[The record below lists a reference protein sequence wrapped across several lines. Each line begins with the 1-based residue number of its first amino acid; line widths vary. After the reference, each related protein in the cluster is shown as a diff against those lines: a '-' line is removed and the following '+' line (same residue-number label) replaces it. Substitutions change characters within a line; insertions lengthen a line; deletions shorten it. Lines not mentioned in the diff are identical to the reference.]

1 MPETDPHPL
10 GHFDIAIVG
19 GGMVG
24 AALACACAERG
35 LSLALI
41 DGQPPQRTWP
51 AGQVDLRV
59 SALSRASQRVL
70 ERIGAWPRMVE
81 LGVSPYREMRVWD
94 AVGSAEIHFDSAD
107 LGEPDLGHI
116 VENRVTRL
124 ALWERL
130 EALSDSVSGRAASD
144 QAGSGRSAS
153 DQSVPDQAVPDQAV
167 PDQAVPDQAA
177 SGRAARIERL
187 SPAALS
193 ALEIDDQ
200 RARLRLA
207 DQRQLAADL
216 VVGADGRASFV
227 RETLGIG
234 LDAADYAQRAIV
246 ANVEVAHWHR
256 ETAWQRF
263 LPSGPLAF
271 LPLADGRCSIVWS
284 ADEARAEQLLALDDA
299 GFIAELEIAFDKRL
313 GPILSAGPRAA
324 FPLSRQHARAYVR
337 PHVALVGDAAH
348 GIHPL
353 AGQGVNLG
361 FLDVA
366 ALIDAIDHARAKG
379 RALGSLHILRRYERA
394 RRGDNAA
401 MVTAMDLFKR
411 AFGNRNPALVG
422 ARTLGL
428 AAAEHLPGIKPL
440 FIRQALGLGQDL
452 PRLARVG

>member
-1 MPETDPHPL
+1 MSDADHPNL
-10 GHFDIAIVG
+10 GHFDLAIVG

-24 AALACACAERG
+24 AALGCACAERG
-35 LSLALI
+35 LSIALI

-59 SALSRASQRVL
+59 SALSRASQRIL
-70 ERIGAWPRMVE
+70 ERLGAWPRMVE
-81 LGVSPYREMRVWD
+81 LGVSPYREMQVWD
-94 AVGSAEIHFDSAD
+94 AVGGAEIHFDSAD

-116 VENRVTRL
+116 VENCVTRL

-130 EALSDSVSGRAASD
+130 EASGH
-144 QAGSGRSAS
+144 SAR
-153 DQSVPDQAVPDQAV
+153 V
-167 PDQAVPDQAA
+167 
-177 SGRAARIERL
+177 ELL

-200 RARLRLA
+200 QARLRLA
-207 DQRQLAADL
+207 DRRELSADL
-216 VVGADGRASFV
+216 VVGADGRTSFV
-227 RETLGIG
+227 REDLGIA
-234 LDAADYAQRAIV
+234 LDAADYGQRAIV

-263 LPSGPLAF
+263 LPTGPLAF

-313 GPILSAGPRAA
+313 GPILGAGPRAA
-324 FPLSRQHARAYVR
+324 FPLNRQHAREYVR
-337 PHVALVGDAAH
+337 PRAALIGDAAH

-366 ALIDAIDHARAKG
+366 ALLDAIDHARAKG
-379 RALGSLHILRRYERA
+379 RSLGSLHILRRYERA
-394 RRGDNAA
+394 RRGENAA

-411 AFGNRNPALVG
+411 IFGTRNPALVG
-422 ARTLGL
+422 ARNLGL
-428 AAAEHLPGIKPL
+428 AAAEHLPGIKSL
-440 FIRQALGLGQDL
+440 FIRQALGLGKDL
-452 PRLARVG
+452 PTLARLG